1 MSRHLPLAL
10 LIGYGVLFVLLGI
23 SPADRAVWWVENLTV
38 VAVVAVIVGLHRR
51 FQFRPAALLLMSV
64 FVVMHTVGGHYTFSH
79 VPIGW
84 VTETFGFGRNHYD
97 RIAHFSV
104 GLYAYGAAQVLWERR
119 LVRSRFLLFT
129 WPLFLVMAVAAGYEL
144 FEWGFATLVDPQAG
158 AEVLGS
164 QGDVWD
170 AQRDMLADTLGAL
183 FALAGFA
190 WTHRHELRPECG
202 PAA

>member
-1 MSRHLPLAL
+1 MARRFPAL
-10 LIGYGVLFVLLGI
+10 LLLGYVLLFILLGI
-23 SPADRAVWWVENLTV
+23 HPADRAVWWVENLTV
-38 VAVVAVIVGLHRR
+38 VAVVALVVWLHIR
-51 FQFRPAALLLMSV
+51 FRFSTTALLLMSV
-64 FVVMHTVGGHYTFSH
+64 FVVMHTVGGHFTFSH
-79 VPIGW
+79 VPFGW

-104 GLYAYGAAQVLWERR
+104 GFYAYGAAEVLWKRR

-144 FEWGFATLVDPQAG
+144 FEWGFAVLVDPTAG

-183 FALAGFA
+183 AALAGFGWFHA
-190 WTHRHELRPECG
+190 RELRAMG
-202 PAA
+202 GRTT